1 MSNAPAQ
8 FASFKTALEK
18 FANDLQKAF
27 ASKMTAQP
35 EDQLKSPV
43 QALIQATRLN
53 VITKTEAQVKDLG
66 GRPDIGIEVAG
77 ALCGHVELKAPGFGA
92 QTKKF
97 KGRDLAQWKK
107 FAALPNILYTDAY
120 EWALYRSGVHT
131 PEKKPVIVRL
141 DDVIER
147 GAAALTDA
155 LVNQLFELLTDFL
168 TWQPIVPKG
177 PKALAAMLAPLCR
190 LLREDVAIAVADEK
204 SALKRLSAEIREY
217 LFPLSSDEDFADIY
231 AQTLTY
237 ALLLARLN
245 GETHLTATSAAAKL
259 DSGHGLL
266 AETLR
271 ILTQSRARAEIETPV
286 ALLERVIEAVDPVQ
300 LGKRGDPWL
309 YFYEDFLEAYDPKRR
324 KEYGVYYTPQDVV
337 GCQTALVAELLDKEF
352 NKPMAFADQGVV
364 FLDSS
369 AGTGAYPLAAIEH
382 ALRKVEAE
390 LGEGAVA
397 EYATRCAQ
405 NMYAFELQVGPY
417 AVAHLRLT
425 KLLMD
430 AGATLPDDGLHVLLT
445 DTLDSPFIDPPVPPL
460 MAERL
465 TQEQRRAKKVKAHV
479 PVFVSMGNPPYFRE
493 QSDDPSGNTRGKWVR
508 YGDATDLT
516 RKDQT
521 PERPILRDFVDLA
534 PPVHVKN
541 LYNMYVYFWRWTLWK
556 MFEQPEAPRRGI
568 VSFITA
574 ASYLRGPGFTGMRQ
588 LMREAFDEL
597 WIIDLEGDNLGAR
610 KTENVFAIQT
620 AVCIAVGVRYA
631 DQKRNAL
638 ANVHY
643 SRIEGSREEK
653 LVKLKNVKLFSDL
666 PWQDCFAGAQEP
678 FLPERAGNYFNWPLV
693 TDLWPWQYSGTQWK
707 RTWPIGETTDLLAA
721 RWNALVSAPLNKR
734 TELLKS
740 TPTCNIDR
748 IGKTFNRDNELQ
760 SVKSLDQ
767 TSVSETP
774 VRYGW
779 RTLDRHWCFP
789 DDRFCDRPRPHAW
802 LSQSESQVYMTSLF
816 SGILGAGP
824 AVSASAY
831 VPDLHHFR
839 GSFGGKDAIP
849 LWRDAQATQPNIP
862 TSLLIELKTQ
872 IGIDISAEDLF
883 AYTYAVLSAPDY
895 VNTYSEEL
903 TVPGPRLPITANV
916 ALFKQAV
923 VCGRKLL
930 WLHTYGERFVP
941 KGEKSGRIP
950 NGAAKSVKGIPT
962 SPDAYPESFSWLADS
977 EDSSQGVLHVGSG
990 QLAPVSRE
998 AFEYSVS
1005 GFEVVKSWLAFR
1017 MKDRSGRKSSPLDD
1031 IRPVVWTADLS
1042 QELRQLLWVVEATI
1056 AMQADLNTMLIQ
1068 IVASNTID
1076 ADSLTMPTDS
1086 ERAAPGA
1093 EVDVDQIS
1101 LI

>member
-8 FASFKTALEK
+8 LASFKTALEK

-27 ASKMTAQP
+27 ASKMTAQA

-43 QALIQATRLN
+43 QALIKAVRLN

-97 KGRDLAQWKK
+97 KGRDLEQWKK

-131 PEKKPVIVRL
+131 PERKPIIVRL

-155 LVNQLFELLTDFL
+155 LISQLFELLTDFL

-190 LLREDVAIAVADEK
+190 LLREDVAIAVANDK
-204 SALKRLSAEIREY
+204 SALKRLSSEIREY
-217 LFPLSSDEDFADIY
+217 LFPLSSDKDFADIY

-337 GCQTALVAELLDKEF
+337 SCQTALVAELLDKEF

-369 AGTGAYPLAAIEH
+369 AGTGAYPLAAIEY

-430 AGATLPDDGLHVLLT
+430 AGATLPEDGLHVLLT

-508 YGDATDLT
+508 YGDATDHT

-521 PERPILRDFVDLA
+521 PERPILRDFVDMA
-534 PPVHVKN
+534 SPVHVKN

-556 MFEQPEAPRRGI
+556 MFEQPDAPRRGI

-631 DQKRNAL
+631 NQKRNAL
-638 ANVHY
+638 AKVHY

-653 LVKLKNVKLFSDL
+653 LVKLKNVKLFADL
-666 PWQDCFAGAQEP
+666 PWQECFAGAQEP

-693 TDLWPWQYSGTQWK
+693 TDLWPWQYSGT
-707 RTWPIGETTDLLAA
+707 
-721 RWNALVSAPLNKR
+721 
-734 TELLKS
+734 
-740 TPTCNIDR
+740 
-748 IGKTFNRDNELQ
+748 
-760 SVKSLDQ
+760 
-767 TSVSETP
+767 
-774 VRYGW
+774 
-779 RTLDRHWCFP
+779 
-789 DDRFCDRPRPHAW
+789 
-802 LSQSESQVYMTSLF
+802 
-816 SGILGAGP
+816 
-824 AVSASAY
+824 
-831 VPDLHHFR
+831 
-839 GSFGGKDAIP
+839 
-849 LWRDAQATQPNIP
+849 
-862 TSLLIELKTQ
+862 
-872 IGIDISAEDLF
+872 
-883 AYTYAVLSAPDY
+883 
-895 VNTYSEEL
+895 
-903 TVPGPRLPITANV
+903 
-916 ALFKQAV
+916 
-923 VCGRKLL
+923 
-930 WLHTYGERFVP
+930 
-941 KGEKSGRIP
+941 
-950 NGAAKSVKGIPT
+950 
-962 SPDAYPESFSWLADS
+962 
-977 EDSSQGVLHVGSG
+977 
-990 QLAPVSRE
+990 
-998 AFEYSVS
+998 
-1005 GFEVVKSWLAFR
+1005 
-1017 MKDRSGRKSSPLDD
+1017 
-1031 IRPVVWTADLS
+1031 
-1042 QELRQLLWVVEATI
+1042 
-1056 AMQADLNTMLIQ
+1056 
-1068 IVASNTID
+1068 
-1076 ADSLTMPTDS
+1076 
-1086 ERAAPGA
+1086 
-1093 EVDVDQIS
+1093 
-1101 LI
+1101 

>member
-18 FANDLQKAF
+18 FANDLQKIF
-27 ASKMTAQP
+27 ASKMTAQA

-43 QALIQATRLN
+43 QALIQAVRLN

-97 KGRDLAQWKK
+97 RGRDLAQWKK
-107 FAALPNILYTDAY
+107 FAALPNVLYTDAY

-131 PEKKPVIVRL
+131 PEKKPVIIRL

-147 GAAALTDA
+147 GAAALNDTLA
-155 LVNQLFELLTDFL
+155 NQLFELLTDFL

-190 LLREDVAIAVADEK
+190 LLREEVAVAVADEK

-324 KEYGVYYTPQDVV
+324 KEYGVYYTPQEVV

-430 AGATLPDDGLHVLLT
+430 AGATLAEDGLHVLLT

-465 TQEQRRAKKVKAHV
+465 TQEQRRAKEVKAHV

-493 QSDDPSGNTRGKWVR
+493 QSDDPSSNTRGKWVR

-516 RKDQT
+516 REDQT

-534 PPVHVKN
+534 PAIHVKN

-556 MFEQPEAPRRGI
+556 MFEQPNAPRSGI

-588 LMREAFDEL
+588 LMREAFDDL

-631 DQKRNAL
+631 HQKRKPL

-643 SRIEGSREEK
+643 SRIDGSREEK
-653 LVKLKNVKLFSDL
+653 LLKLKNVKLFSDL

-678 FLPERAGNYFNWPLV
+678 FLPERVGNYFNWPLV

-707 RTWPIGETTDLLAA
+707 RTWPIGETPDVLAK
-721 RWNALVSAPLNKR
+721 RWNALVTAPLSKR
-734 TELLKS
+734 DELLKA

-748 IGKTFNRDNELQ
+748 IGKTFDGEHELQ
-760 SVKSLDQ
+760 SVKSLDA
-767 TSVSETP
+767 SAEAETP

-779 RTLDRHWCFP
+779 RTLDRHWCLP
-789 DDRFCDRPRPHAW
+789 DGRICDRPRPSLW
-802 LSQSESQVYMTSLF
+802 GVQSDSQVFMTSLI
-816 SGILGAGP
+816 SGVLGSGS

-831 VPDLHHFR
+831 VPDLHHFCGR
-839 GSFGGKDAIP
+839 GAKDVVP

-862 TSLLIELKTQ
+862 ANLLKDLKPQ
-872 IGIDISAEDLF
+872 LDIDISAEDLF
-883 AYTYAVLSAPDY
+883 AYTYAILSAPDY

-903 TVPGPRLPITANV
+903 TVPGPRLPITTDV

-923 VCGRKLL
+923 ACGCKLL
-930 WLHTYGERFVP
+930 WLHTYGERFIP

-950 NGAAKSVKGIPT
+950 NGVAKSVKGIPT
-962 SPDAYPESFSWLADS
+962 SPDAYPESFSWVADS
-977 EDSSQGVLHVGSG
+977 KDSSSGVLHVGTG
-990 QLAPVSRE
+990 QLAPVSRVV
-998 AFEYSVS
+998 FDYSVS
-1005 GFEVVKSWLAFR
+1005 GFEVVKSWLSFR
-1017 MKDRSGRKSSPLDD
+1017 MKDRSGRKSSPLDN
-1031 IRPVVWTADLS
+1031 IRPVAWTAELS

-1056 AMQADLNTMLIQ
+1056 AMQPELNTMLMR
-1068 IVASNTID
+1068 VMASKTVN
-1076 ADSLTMPTDS
+1076 AESLTLPTDS
-1086 ERAAPGA
+1086 ERAAPSG
-1093 EVDVDQIS
+1093 EEESDQIQ